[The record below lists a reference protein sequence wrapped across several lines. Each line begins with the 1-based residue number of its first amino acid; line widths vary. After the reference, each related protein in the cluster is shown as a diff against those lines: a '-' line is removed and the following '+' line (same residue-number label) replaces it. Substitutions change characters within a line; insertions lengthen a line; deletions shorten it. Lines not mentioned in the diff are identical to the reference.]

1 MAHTEKVDTSGEQH
15 SHKIY
20 SKEPLVETY
29 QNILTHDECQHFI
42 DISKPS
48 LKRSLVSNSKKG
60 VVSSG
65 RTGFNTWISQ
75 A

>member
-29 QNILTHDECQHFI
+29 QNI
-42 DISKPS
+42 
-48 LKRSLVSNSKKG
+48 
-60 VVSSG
+60 
-65 RTGFNTWISQ
+65 
-75 A
+75 